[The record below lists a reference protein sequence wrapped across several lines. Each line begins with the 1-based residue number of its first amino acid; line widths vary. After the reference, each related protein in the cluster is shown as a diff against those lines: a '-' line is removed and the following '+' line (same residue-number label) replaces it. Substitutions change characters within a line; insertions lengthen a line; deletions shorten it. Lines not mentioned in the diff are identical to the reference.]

1 MMKKLQFTVGKPSK
15 LARLA
20 MPVIAGIAML
30 AQSAAAQQGELRV
43 ICSNGIKAAVEMLL
57 PDFERTSHQH
67 VAIQY
72 GPSAVLKR
80 SIEGGAEFDLVI
92 LTPVVIDDLTKQGKL
107 GASTVLATSN
117 LAVGIHA
124 GAPKTDIS
132 TPDAMKRRLLAAKT
146 ITYTKEGAANGAI
159 SDMIQRLGITGEIT
173 AKTVLQT
180 VSGRAE
186 DTVAEGENEL
196 VMAPLS
202 EIVTVKGIE
211 VLGLWPK
218 EFQKPLVMSA
228 SVSVKAANPGAAN
241 ALVRFLTSPAAVPAI
256 KATGMEMAAHKK

>member
-1 MMKKLQFTVGKPSK
+1 MKKSRIAILRKSSFATS
-15 LARLA
+15 A
-20 MPVIAGIAML
+20 MCIVAGTALL

-57 PDFERTSHQH
+57 PEFERTSHQH
-67 VAIQY
+67 VAVQY

-107 GASTVLATSN
+107 GESTVLATSN
-117 LAVGIHA
+117 LAVGIRS

-132 TPDAMKRRLLAAKT
+132 TPDAMKRRLLAAKS

-159 SDMIQRLGITGEIT
+159 NDMIQRLGITAEIT

-186 DTVAEGENEL
+186 DAVAEGENEL

-228 SVSVKAANPGAAN
+228 SVNLKAANPEAAK
-241 ALVRFLTSPAAVPAI
+241 ALVKFLTSPAAVPAI
-256 KATGMEMAAHKK
+256 KATGMEMAARKK